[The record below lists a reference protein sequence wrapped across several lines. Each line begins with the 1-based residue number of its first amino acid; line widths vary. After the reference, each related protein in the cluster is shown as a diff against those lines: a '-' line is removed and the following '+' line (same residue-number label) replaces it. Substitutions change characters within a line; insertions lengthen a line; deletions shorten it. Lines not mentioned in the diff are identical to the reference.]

1 MPAVFRAVRALCGI
15 DEADYMVSLAG
26 DFNYIEFL
34 ANSKSGQFFFYSH
47 CGRFMIKTMS
57 RDEAKLL
64 LRMFKA
70 YVNHLATV
78 PDSLLVRFLGLH
90 KVQMVG
96 LQRSTFF
103 CIMRSVFDTTRTL
116 TVKYDLK
123 GSTVGRKTEN
133 TDAVLKD
140 LNLLESGRRLCFG
153 EGSIDIF
160 RETLIADVYFLRD
173 LGIMDYSLLV
183 GVYEKNEDEQQQ
195 KRGSGR
201 RRSSG
206 VTLAKGAIAALE
218 ALNATKASPVSPVMP
233 PTSSVDSNRNGG
245 SILKPTCSEN
255 NGSGN
260 QSPAGERRSSSSQV
274 RFATPSSPQQ
284 SQPQA
289 VSIFQSYDGGLLSPN
304 PTPPNTEEIY
314 YLGII
319 DILQKYNTS
328 KRMENLFKGFTHK
341 RSELS
346 SVDPALYAD
355 RMVQFIMNI
364 TDYGEVMQRRKVA
377 QRSAVGAS
385 TERVKVKQQTTQR
398 QRDGRR

>member
-1 MPAVFRAVRALCGI
+1 
-15 DEADYMVSLAG
+15 
-26 DFNYIEFL
+26 
-34 ANSKSGQFFFYSH
+34 
-47 CGRFMIKTMS
+47 MIKTMS

-64 LRMFKA
+64 LRMFKS

-78 PDSLLVRFLGLH
+78 SDSLLVRFLGLH

-96 LQRSTFF
+96 LQKSTFF

-116 TVKYDLK
+116 SVKYDLK
-123 GSTVGRKTEN
+123 GSTIGRKTDN
-133 TDAVLKD
+133 SDAVLKD
-140 LNLLESGRRLCFG
+140 LNLLESGRKLSFG
-153 EGSIDIF
+153 EGNIDIF

-183 GVYEKNEDEQQQ
+183 GVYEKNESEEQQQ
-195 KRGSGR
+195 RSR
-201 RRSSG
+201 ATARRSSG

-218 ALNATKASPVSPVMP
+218 ALNATKA
-233 PTSSVDSNRNGG
+233 TSSSSPSSPTAADNSPAGGNRG
-245 SILKPTCSEN
+245 SILKQDS
-255 NGSGN
+255 GSGKAR
-260 QSPAGERRSSSSQV
+260 SPSQV
-274 RFATPSSPQQ
+274 RFTTENPASASNPPSPRSPSSPSQQVSQQQAQLQ
-284 SQPQA
+284 SQSQA
-289 VSIFQSYDGGLLSPN
+289 VSIFQSYDGGLLSPT

-328 KRMENLFKGFTHK
+328 KRMENLFKGLSHK

-364 TDYGEVMQRRKVA
+364 TDYSEVMQRRKVA

-385 TERVKVKQQTTQR
+385 VDRVKVTQQQ
-398 QRDGRR
+398 QQGGNNGRR